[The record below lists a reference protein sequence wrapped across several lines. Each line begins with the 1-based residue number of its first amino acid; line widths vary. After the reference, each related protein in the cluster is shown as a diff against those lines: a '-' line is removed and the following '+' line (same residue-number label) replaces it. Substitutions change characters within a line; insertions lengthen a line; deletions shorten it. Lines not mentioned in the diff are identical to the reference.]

1 MDNKKL
7 LKEMT
12 LEEKASLC
20 VGKDYWNTNEIRR
33 LNINSIK
40 MSDGPHGLRVQ
51 KKGNDNLGINASEK
65 AICFPSGSTL
75 ANTWDKRLAYKMG
88 KSLGEE
94 ANSEGVNILLG
105 PAVNIKR
112 SPLCG
117 RNFEYFSEDPVLSG
131 KLGAAYVRG
140 LQKMKVG
147 ACVKHYAV
155 NNQENRRRTINAV
168 VDERTLREIYL
179 KAFEIIIKEAKPWAI
194 MSAYNKVN
202 GEYCSDNK
210 KLLDILRKEL
220 KFNGIIITDWGAE
233 DDRVAG
239 ILAGTNLEMP
249 GGTMDNVLKI
259 INAVEQGKIPDDHL
273 NKIVNEIINISFKTN
288 KEVKS
293 YDKEKH
299 HEIALK
305 IAENAIVLLKNE
317 EKVLPIKS
325 KEILIIGDMAKY
337 PRYQGAGSSTINSYK
352 IENAYEALKSQ
363 NVRVEYEK
371 GYNRIE
377 KDEDDEILLNQAIEK
392 ASKSKEV
399 VLFVG
404 LTENYESEGVDRNN
418 IDLPKNQTRLIN
430 EICKVNKKVII
441 VLSNGAPI
449 SMPWGNNVKAIV
461 TGYLAGE
468 AGGRAIAN
476 CLLGKINPCGKLA
489 ETYPIKIEDTPCY
502 KNFPGTEV
510 SVEYKEGIYVGYR
523 YYDTAQKD
531 VLFPFGYGLSYT
543 RFEYKELKIKQEK
556 NKVYIRFKIKNVGD
570 MKGKEIA
577 QIYISQENSKTY
589 KPAKELKAF
598 CKIEIKPN
606 EEKEINVILNKKD
619 FTYYNS
625 ETKKWEIEHGKY
637 KILVGSSSRD
647 IKLQTEIEIKS
658 KDLEIEREYPEVYKS
673 GDVQNIT
680 DEEFETI
687 LGFKI
692 PERTLNLKNITEDS
706 TIEQIRNTNIGAKLY
721 NVGIEKM
728 QKLLQEQNV
737 NKATKI
743 MMDMQKPLKKFYQKK
758 NSQYKKDMVDELI
771 KIAKENNS
779 NTECEFLKIY
789 LT

>member
-259 INAVEQGKIPDDHL
+259 INAVEQGKIPEDHL

-430 EICKVNKKVII
+430 EICKVNKNVII

-449 SMPWGNNVKAIV
+449 SMPWKNNVKAIV

-658 KDLEIEREYPEVYKS
+658 KHLKIEREYPEVYKS
-673 GDVQNIT
+673 GNVQNIT